1 MLKSYLSNT
10 GTICKLAR
18 RRAGVSVKT
27 VSAVTGYAESTIYQF
42 ESCRNDNLAIF
53 AYYLAVFWDGSFNDF
68 LEELMP
74 NDD

>member
-27 VSAVTGYAESTIYQF
+27 VAAATGYMPSTIYQF

-53 AYYLAVFWDGSFNDF
+53 AYYLAVFWNGSFNDF
-68 LEELMP
+68 LGELMP
-74 NDD
+74 NDN